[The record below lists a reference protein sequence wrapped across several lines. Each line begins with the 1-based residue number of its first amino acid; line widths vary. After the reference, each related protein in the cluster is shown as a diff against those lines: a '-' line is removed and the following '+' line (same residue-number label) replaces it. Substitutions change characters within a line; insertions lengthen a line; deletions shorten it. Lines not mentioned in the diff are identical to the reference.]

1 MKSKFFFFEVLLG
14 AESEVFILRDGR
26 GKIVHSSTNVDEFLS
41 YVRSDADVQENV
53 ADVVKMDG
61 NDAQD

>member
-26 GKIVHSSTNVDEFLS
+26 GKIVHSSVNAGDFLS
-41 YVRSDADVQENV
+41 YVRSDADVQ
-53 ADVVKMDG
+53 DVVNSEIKDG
-61 NDAQD
+61 HDAQD